1 MKILIAEDDPVSRH
15 VLTTNLTNWGHEVVA
30 VSNGLEAWHAL
41 QKDDAPHLAI
51 LDWMMPAMEG
61 PEVCRRLRESA
72 REIATY
78 VILLTARQ
86 GVAEVVQGIAAGA
99 DDYLTKPYHRDELCV
114 RVQVGARMIELQT
127 KLADRVGQLEQAL
140 EQVKKLQGIIPICG
154 YCKKIRDDQDYWQ
167 NVESYIATHSEAE
180 FSHGICPSCFTEIVK
195 PQIDS
200 FKASK
205 AGAPE
210 TNDLE
215 CLEPLLPQLP
225 N

>member
-15 VLTTNLTNWGHEVVA
+15 VLTANLRNWGHEVVA
-30 VSNGLEAWHAL
+30 VSNGLEAWQAL
-41 QKDDAPHLAI
+41 QKVDAPHLAI

-61 PEVCRRLRESA
+61 PEVCRRLRQSA
-72 REIATY
+72 REIETY

-86 GVAEVVQGIAAGA
+86 GVAEVVKGIAAGA

-114 RVQVGARMIELQT
+114 RVQVGVRMIELQT

-140 EQVKKLQGIIPICG
+140 EQVKRLQGVIPICG

-167 NVESYIATHSEAE
+167 NVDSYIATHSEAE
-180 FSHGICPSCFTEIVK
+180 FSHGICPSCYAEIVK
-195 PQIDS
+195 PQIEA

-205 AGAPE
+205 TSGSE
-210 TNDLE
+210 TDDLV
-215 CLEPLLPQLP
+215 CLEPLLP
-225 N
+225 

>member
-1 MKILIAEDDPVSRH
+1 MAS
-15 VLTTNLTNWGHEVVA
+15 LTNWGHEVIA
-30 VSNGLEAWHAL
+30 VSDGLEAWEAL

-61 PEVCRRLRESA
+61 PEVCRRLRQSA
-72 REIATY
+72 RKIETY

-86 GVAEVVQGIAAGA
+86 GVAEVVMGIAAGA

-114 RVQVGARMIELQT
+114 RVQVGVRMIELQT

-140 EQVKKLQGIIPICG
+140 EQVKRLQGILPICG
-154 YCKKIRDDQDYWQ
+154 YCKKIRANQDYWQ
-167 NVESYIATHSEAE
+167 SVDSYIATHSEAE
-180 FSHGICPSCFTEIVK
+180 FSHGICPSCFAEIVK

-200 FKASK
+200 FKASNT
-205 AGAPE
+205 GVSE

-215 CLEPLLPQLP
+215 CKGPLPP
-225 N
+225 ATA